1 MSPPTAPAGGPAAT
15 TGLLAEPVTRLV
27 DDLVPV
33 VMAWP
38 ESAGADGDRVRLG
51 LVREARTIVTAVV
64 TADGRVG
71 AEEIDAFR
79 ETFARDDP
87 TVGAADD
94 DALRNGELAPHARP
108 NETTPLFEQLVD
120 NDRRDG
126 TRHGWTYYTDALRV
140 AHAAAALEPVPTR
153 DTLATVERFRRAFL
167 DRLQAAGVPRPGAPY
182 QPPPAPPAAEPRAA
196 STGGRVAAPSEAVA
210 EAPPP
215 DTAPEASLEE
225 LLEELDDLV
234 GLTDVK
240 TEVRLMTNLL
250 RVQRLRRRRDLP
262 VVEQTLH
269 MVFVGN
275 PGTGKTTVARLL
287 AGIYRELE
295 IVSKGHLIETDRSGL
310 VAGYVGQTA
319 TKAQEVVTSALGGV
333 LLVDEAYALAQ
344 GGERDFGAEAIATL
358 LNLMENHRDDL
369 VVIIAG
375 YPGPME
381 MLLDMNP
388 GLRSRFRRTI
398 VFPDYSTNELLEIFG
413 RICEDNR
420 YRPDRPAIDKL
431 KALLDA
437 QPRDESFGNAR
448 LVRNVFEAAITRQAS
463 RVVEIDQ
470 PSDDHLIDLVAA
482 DIPDLPAPAPS

>member
-15 TGLLAEPVTRLV
+15 GLLAEPVARLV
-27 DDLVPV
+27 DDLLPL

-38 ESAGADGDRVRLG
+38 ESVGADGDRIRLG
-51 LVREARTIVTAVV
+51 LVQEARTIVTAVV

-71 AEEIDAFR
+71 TEEIAAFR
-79 ETFARDDP
+79 ETFARYDP

-167 DRLQAAGVPRPGAPY
+167 DRLQEAGVPRPGAPY
-182 QPPPAPPAAEPRAA
+182 RPPPAPPPEPRAA
-196 STGGRVAAPSEAVA
+196 PTEAG
-210 EAPPP
+210 EAPLAP

-250 RVQRLRRRRDLP
+250 RVQRLRRRRNLP

-295 IVSKGHLIETDRSGL
+295 IVSKGHLVETDRSGL

-319 TKAQEVVTSALGGV
+319 AKVQEVVTSALGGV

-381 MLLDMNP
+381 VLLDMNP
-388 GLRSRFRRTI
+388 GLRSRFRKTI

-413 RICEDNR
+413 RICEENR
-420 YRPDRPAIDKL
+420 YRPDRPALDKL

-463 RVVEIDQ
+463 RVVEIDE

>member
-1 MSPPTAPAGGPAAT
+1 MTPSTSPADGSAPPV
-15 TGLLAEPVTRLV
+15 GLLAEPVAELIE
-27 DDLVPV
+27 DLLPV
-33 VMAWP
+33 VLAWP

-51 LVREARTIVTAVV
+51 LVHEARTIVTAVV

-71 AEEIDAFR
+71 TAETAAFR
-79 ETFARDDP
+79 ETFARYDP
-87 TVGAADD
+87 TVGVADD
-94 DALRNGELAPHARP
+94 DALRAGELAPHARP

-126 TRHGWTYYTDALRV
+126 TQHGWTYYTDALRV

-153 DTLATVERFRRAFL
+153 DTLATVERLRRAFL
-167 DRLQAAGVPRPGAPY
+167 DRLQNADVPRPGSPY
-182 QPPPAPPAAEPRAA
+182 RPPPPPSGQPAAATA
-196 STGGRVAAPSEAVA
+196 DTTAPA
-210 EAPPP
+210 
-215 DTAPEASLEE
+215 DTAPKKSLEE
-225 LLEELDDLV
+225 LLDDLDDLV
-234 GLTDVK
+234 GLKDVK

-250 RVQRLRRRRDLP
+250 RVQRLRRERKLP

-295 IVSKGHLIETDRSGL
+295 IVSKGHLVETDRSGL

-319 TKAQEVVTSALGGV
+319 AKVREVVTSALGGI
-333 LLVDEAYALAQ
+333 LLIDEAYALAQ

-358 LNLMENHRDDL
+358 INLMENHRDDL

-375 YPGPME
+375 YPGPMQE
-381 MLLDMNP
+381 LVEMNP
-388 GLRSRFRRTI
+388 GLRSRFRKTI

-413 RICEDNR
+413 RICEDSR
-420 YRPDRPAIDKL
+420 YRPNREAREKL

-437 QPRDESFGNAR
+437 QRRDESFGNAR

-463 RVVEIDQ
+463 RVVEIEK
-470 PSDDHLIDLVAA
+470 PSDAHLIDLVAA
-482 DIPDLPAPAPS
+482 DIPDIPAPAPS